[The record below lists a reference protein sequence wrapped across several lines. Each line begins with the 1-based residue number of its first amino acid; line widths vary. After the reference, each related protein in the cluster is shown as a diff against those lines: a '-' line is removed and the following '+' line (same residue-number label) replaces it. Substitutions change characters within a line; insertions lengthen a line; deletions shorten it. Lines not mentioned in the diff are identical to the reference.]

1 MVKNKILVLLVLL
14 VFFAIVGVAAFYSMS
29 QKRSSDTL
37 LLLKSDNAIDENLLK
52 GWENIA
58 LEDGLHLDIKSDND
72 YLYSKELRP
81 LDYKGIILPDI
92 IHSRVSHVLVEKLK
106 SYVESGGYLMLVY
119 DAGTQD
125 FNANPFKEG
134 SLFSEMLNLKYG
146 IDVKDNEETENSTTE
161 QQDQFPGTES
171 TGVGQQKHI
180 LLELGIPPGKCMS
193 EKDAINIPAGT
204 NPFCGISTYG
214 YGILKY
220 PHFITQPM
228 KEDVPLLL
236 TTVDRQFIA
245 GVVNVGKGKILFVNL
260 PLTNL
265 WAETDSMLAHVFLKY
280 FAVNMLKLPYLA
292 PVPNGVGGIVM
303 NLHTESQFDFDEFQ
317 ILEDAGLFK
326 QGPYSIDITAGPS
339 VNFIPDSKPENKG
352 TDILNNPKA
361 QQWMHYFA
369 ALGNAIGSDGGW
381 FHNYFGLNISEYN
394 QAEFQKYIT
403 INVNAIEK
411 IMNQKV
417 LEYMPSEGNQPNWA
431 TRYLEQQGFL
441 GYYTLSNAGAGPTR
455 NFRNGVFDN
464 PNLWSFPALPF
475 GTNAS
480 IRDFGFANLPV
491 DNVSEW
497 LVACTQFVALNHQ
510 ARLMYFHPSDFKFFP
525 QYLESLKAWLAE
537 AKTLSTI
544 GVFRWYSMVHLAKFL
559 NKRRKVSWEI
569 ERNEN
574 YQTIKATHPENL
586 EGQAWLIRKDACKK
600 PAVTVGKG
608 FIGENEQYW
617 VVSSGKSR
625 NLEFQ
630 CAPF

>member
-1 MVKNKILVLLVLL
+1 
-14 VFFAIVGVAAFYSMS
+14 MS
-29 QKRSSDTL
+29 QKRSPDTL

-58 LEDGLHLDIKSDND
+58 HEDGLHLDIKSDND

-92 IHSRVSHVLVEKLK
+92 IHSRASHVLVKRLK

-125 FNANPFKEG
+125 FDGNPFKEG

-146 IDVKDNEETENSTTE
+146 IALKDDSGTENSTVE
-161 QQDQFPGTES
+161 QQEAAPGSES
-171 TGVGQQKHI
+171 SSVGQQKDV
-180 LLELGIPPGKCMS
+180 LLELGIPPGKCMP
-193 EKDAINIPAGT
+193 EEDATNIQAGT
-204 NPFCGISTYG
+204 INPFCAISTYG

-220 PHFITQPM
+220 QHFTTQPM

-236 TTVDRQFIA
+236 TTADHQFIA
-245 GVVNVGKGKILFVNL
+245 GVVDVGKGKILFVNL

-265 WAETDSMLAHVFLKY
+265 WADTDSMLAHVFLKY
-280 FAVNMLKLPYLA
+280 FAVDMLKLPYLA

-317 ILEDAGLFK
+317 TLEDIGLFK
-326 QGPYSIDITAGPS
+326 QGPYSIDITAGPN
-339 VNFIPDSKPENKG
+339 VNLIPDSEPENKG
-352 TDILNNPKA
+352 PDILNNLKA
-361 QQWMHYFA
+361 QHWMHYFA

-381 FHNYFGLNISEYN
+381 MHNYFGLNISEYN
-394 QAEFQKYIT
+394 QDEFQKYIT
-403 INVNAIEK
+403 MNVDAIEK
-411 IMNQKV
+411 VMNQKV

-431 TRYLEQQGFL
+431 TRYLEQEGFL

-455 NFRNGVFDN
+455 NFRDGVFDN

-475 GTNAS
+475 GLDAS
-480 IRDFGFANLPV
+480 IRDFGFRRLPV
-491 DNVSEW
+491 DVVSEW
-497 LVACTQFVALNHQ
+497 FVTSTQFVALHHQ
-510 ARLMYFHPSDFKFFP
+510 ARLMYFHPADFKFFP
-525 QYLESLKAWLAE
+525 QYLESLKAWLTE
-537 AKTLSTI
+537 AKILSTA
-544 GVFRWYSMVHLAKFL
+544 GVFRWYSMVDLAKFL
-559 NKRRKVSWEI
+559 NKRRKVSWEV

-574 YQTIKATHPENL
+574 YQIIKATHPENL
-586 EGQAWLIRKDACKK
+586 EEQTWLIRKDACKK
-600 PAVTVGKG
+600 PEITVGKG
-608 FIGENEQYW
+608 LIREDEQYW
-617 VVSSGKSR
+617 MVSSGKSS